1 MFVVSSKLNLL
12 GAGVLGDGLG
22 SLRDGVLGQLSG
34 QEETDRGLDLAR
46 GDGGPL
52 VVVSQAASL
61 GGDALEEVVD
71 KGVHDGHGLGGHSG
85 VGVHLLQHLVDVDG
99 VGFLPLLLALLA
111 VSLGGS
117 GFASLLGGLSGGL
130 GWHGVVVAKL
140 GT

>member
-34 QEETDRGLDLAR
+34 QEETDRSLDLAR

-111 VSLGGS
+111 VSLGGR
-117 GFASLLGGLSGGL
+117 GFSSLLGGLSGGL

-140 GT
+140 ET